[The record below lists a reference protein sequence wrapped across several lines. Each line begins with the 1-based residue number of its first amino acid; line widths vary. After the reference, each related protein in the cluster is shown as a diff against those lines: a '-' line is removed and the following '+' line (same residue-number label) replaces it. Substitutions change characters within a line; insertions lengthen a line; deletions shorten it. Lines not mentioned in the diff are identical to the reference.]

1 MCSAIS
7 KILLLIIAFELTIQ
21 GLYAD
26 DDRSRDNQLVSIALF
41 DLDATPPLGTL
52 LAYESMINSSD
63 QSLRARGIVILGN
76 DLPVVL
82 CAIDWIGIAN
92 ESHVFFR
99 NILAKAAGTTPDR
112 VALHTLHQHDAPRS
126 DFSVEKL
133 LVDAN
138 LEPGGYEGSFDR
150 MFMNKL
156 LVAVK
161 ESLNSPISITHIGL
175 GKSNVEKVASNRRVL
190 GPDSLVRANRFS
202 ACGNRNLR
210 AEPEGLI
217 DPEVSLVSFWD
228 NDKPVAVLSYY
239 ATHPQSYYRTGI
251 ANPDFPGIAR
261 FFRQLEV
268 PDALHIHFNGA
279 GGNIAAGK
287 YNDGSKEN
295 RMILANRL
303 ADGMRKAWES
313 TRKEELNK
321 SMIKWSVLPV
331 RLPPSMKSVEE
342 VAKWENNKDK
352 QLLKTIAPRVAYTQ
366 RYNNG
371 GEINLSCLEIGRARV
386 LGLPGEC
393 FVEFQLY
400 AKQIR
405 PDLFV
410 AVAAYGDYGP
420 GYIPPR
426 IEYKKG
432 GYEVEVSVVSPM
444 AGDILMQSIKRLL
457 TDKN

>member
-1 MCSAIS
+1 
-7 KILLLIIAFELTIQ
+7 
-21 GLYAD
+21 
-26 DDRSRDNQLVSIALF
+26 
-41 DLDATPPLGTL
+41 
-52 LAYESMINSSD
+52 MINSSD

-92 ESHVFFR
+92 ESHVVFR

-133 LVDAN
+133 LLDAN
-138 LEPGGYEGSFDR
+138 LKPGGYDGSFDR
-150 MFMNKL
+150 IFMNKL

-161 ESLNSPISITHIGL
+161 EALNSPISITHIGL
-175 GKSNVEKVASNRRVL
+175 GKSNVENVASNRRVL

-228 NDKPVAVLSYY
+228 NEKPVAVLSYY

-261 FFRQLEV
+261 FFRQLAV

-287 YNDGSKEN
+287 YNDGSKET
-295 RMILANRL
+295 
-303 ADGMRKAWES
+303 G
-313 TRKEELNK
+313 
-321 SMIKWSVLPV
+321 
-331 RLPPSMKSVEE
+331 
-342 VAKWENNKDK
+342 
-352 QLLKTIAPRVAYTQ
+352 
-366 RYNNG
+366 
-371 GEINLSCLEIGRARV
+371 
-386 LGLPGEC
+386 
-393 FVEFQLY
+393 
-400 AKQIR
+400 
-405 PDLFV
+405 
-410 AVAAYGDYGP
+410 
-420 GYIPPR
+420 
-426 IEYKKG
+426 
-432 GYEVEVSVVSPM
+432 
-444 AGDILMQSIKRLL
+444 
-457 TDKN
+457 